1 MRHPSMAALCETPL
15 GEESEAVPP
24 RLLVGGGFPLPAAKA
39 AASLWSLRLA
49 AEPCVSSSAAA
60 ILSV

>member
-1 MRHPSMAALCETPL
+1 R
-15 GEESEAVPP
+15 
-24 RLLVGGGFPLPAAKA
+24 GFPLPAAAA

-49 AEPCVSSSAAA
+49 AEPCVSSSIAA